1 MKARLQPSGC
11 QLDLGAVYGS
21 AEGHERES
29 YTIRAFFSP
38 YSKLTQRETRTDAR
52 SVPCLGGVGVWGC
65 GVVEGNGQIY
75 LEGKKNNIVAATED
89 DGWRQSQIQAKRK
102 VKISEEKENMNRNG
116 NNILHKVRSYTDK
129 NQLFDNVYYVG

>member
-29 YTIRAFFSP
+29 YTIRAFFPPSP
-38 YSKLTQRETRTDAR
+38 SLSRGSPGLMQGPSHAW
-52 SVPCLGGVGVWGC
+52 GVGGC
-65 GVVEGNGQIY
+65 GGKWKDKFR
-75 LEGKKNNIVAATED
+75 GKKKDIVAVTED

-102 VKISEEKENMNRNG
+102 VKISEENE
-116 NNILHKVRSYTDK
+116 I
-129 NQLFDNVYYVG
+129 